1 MSYKFSYGP
10 AASNLYCVENGIEY
24 TLTFDY
30 SFDSLYFRKINTNL
44 LNINLLSSE
53 LVINLENNDRIVF
66 KNMLEKTYQETKKF
80 TFNNITK
87 LIPKLEILKN
97 SIEL

>member
-10 AASNLYCVENGIEY
+10 AASNLYYVENGKEY

-87 LIPKLEILKN
+87 LIPKIEILKN